1 MRLGEKEALDAL
13 ARFFEDRRAT
23 QLKRL
28 VYYQERRLRR
38 LGLVDDGEGGGAEGA
53 GCGVWDRGAVL
64 ARVTLDAYGT
74 RRPEDLVVA
83 TVDCAC
89 AR

>member
-1 MRLGEKEALDAL
+1 MPSSRVPQVRLGEKEALDAL

-38 LGLVDDGEGGGAEGA
+38 LGLVDDGEGGGGGKGCRLWVVERGA
-53 GCGVWDRGAVL
+53 GL
-64 ARVTLDAYGT
+64 AG
-74 RRPEDLVVA
+74 
-83 TVDCAC
+83 
-89 AR
+89 